1 MQTKGDQNSS
11 TIDKNVQI
19 ADKMIKNIIITV
31 LHVFKKLRRDMEDF
45 KKAQIK
51 FPEEKTIFWDENLL
65 GGIYGRSHVTEEKK
79 TW

>member
-19 ADKMIKNIIITV
+19 ADKMIKIIIITV
-31 LHVFKKLRRDMEDF
+31 LHVFKKLGRDMEDF

-51 FPEEKTIFWDENLL
+51 FPEVKTIL
-65 GGIYGRSHVTEEKK
+65 
-79 TW
+79 